1 MWRCPKLS
9 KVQSTYWA
17 VPWRWQHLF
26 SPSVY
31 SMHCS
36 VALAPPTFAECK
48 PCCMS
53 WRCVGDMEVKCE
65 NCTSRSYSRTP
76 IFRPVYDAAGTAVC
90 NHIVFPD
97 RHLNNSE
104 INHPPDN
111 GSPGPGLLLLQ
122 LNLVT
127 VRSWQCWQWNSRG
140 DCTFTNIA
148 TECNMQYDQTEDL
161 ITFFVCPLTRWEKYA
176 LCRLPPVSPSW

>member
-1 MWRCPKLS
+1 M
-9 KVQSTYWA
+9 
-17 VPWRWQHLF
+17 PWRWQLTIPLCTF
-26 SPSVY
+26 SFCLCIAQSPWPLQHSQ
-31 SMHCS
+31 SAIL
-36 VALAPPTFAECK
+36 VA
-48 PCCMS
+48 MY

-65 NCTSRSYSRTP
+65 NCVSRSYSLLSDY

-104 INHPPDN
+104 INHRPDN

-122 LNLVT
+122 LHLLT